1 MPVPITV
8 ATSRWIPPRGAVALA
23 AASDPATGERWWTA
37 RCSCCGWEM
46 AGRVKTAVADEKR
59 FHRCPPGT
67 EGALPR
73 CPVCSS
79 TVRRCYRDSGAGGWH
94 EARRRIYDEATRG
107 PEEA

>member
-1 MPVPITV
+1 MLDT
-8 ATSRWIPPRGAVALA
+8 TGKGWYPPRGTVQLA
-23 AASDPATGERWWTA
+23 MTSMPDGESGWAACCTN
-37 RCSCCGWEM
+37 CGWRIT
-46 AGRVKTAVADEKR
+46 GRVKTAVADEKR

-94 EARRRIYDEATRG
+94 GARRRIYDEATRG